1 MDKEINLLEDKYI
14 KLLLERCLNF
24 KKSKSL
30 FISYDKVNKNFVD
43 KVVSYAKGM
52 GIDDIKLEEN
62 DIYTLRNKLDNL
74 SLEEIENDKY
84 FDKSIWDVY
93 AKKDASFL
101 MLETEFPGVMD
112 GVDEEKFV
120 YAKSIN
126 RKTRKLFREKETT
139 YQIPWCFAALPNQI
153 WADNIFKNDPNSY
166 NKLFKVICSMCM
178 VDTDDPIASWNE
190 YIKISGDRANKLNSM
205 KIKKLHYT
213 NSLGTDLYVGIPDDA
228 IWVSVGS
235 GLEQDMLVNMPSYEI
250 FTSPDYLS
258 TEGIVYS
265 SRPLMYGGSLIDNF
279 YIKFKQGK
287 VIDFNAEVG
296 LNILKGIIESDDKS
310 CYLGEI
316 ALVDYDSPISNTK
329 LIFGNTLF
337 DENASCHLAFGDA
350 FPTCLKN
357 GLNMTREELLKKGI
371 NHSNNHV
378 DFMIGTSDL
387 KIEAET
393 VNGKI
398 TLFENGNF
406 TI

>member
-1 MDKEINLLEDKYI
+1 MDNEISLLEDKYI
-14 KLLLERCLNF
+14 ELILKRCLNF
-24 KKSKSL
+24 KKSNSL
-30 FISYDKVNKNFVD
+30 FISYDKVNRNFVD
-43 KVVSYAKGM
+43 KVVNYAKNM
-52 GIDDIKLEEN
+52 GITDIKLEEN
-62 DIYTLRNKLDNL
+62 DIYTLRHKLDTMT
-74 SLEEIENDKY
+74 LEEIGQDSY

-93 AKKDASFL
+93 AKRDASFL

-139 YQIPWCFAALPNQI
+139 YQIPWCFATLPNQL
-153 WADNIFKNDPNSY
+153 WADSIFKNDKDSY
-166 NKLFKVICSMCM
+166 NRLFKVICKMCM
-178 VDTDDPIASWNE
+178 IDKENPIASWNE
-190 YIKISGDRANKLNSM
+190 YIKLSGDRANKLNSM
-205 KIKKLHYT
+205 KIKRLHYT
-213 NSLGTDLYVGIPDDA
+213 NSLGTDLYVSIPNDA

-235 GLEQDMLVNMPSYEI
+235 GLEKDMLVNMPSYEI

-258 TEGIVYS
+258 TEGVVYS
-265 SRPLMYGGSLIDNF
+265 SRPLMYGGGLIDKF
-279 YIKFKQGK
+279 YIKFKEGR

-296 LNILKGIIESDDKS
+296 FNILKGIIESDDNS
-310 CYLGEI
+310 CYLGEV
-316 ALVDYDSPISNTK
+316 ALVNYNSPISNTK

-337 DENASCHLAFGDA
+337 DENASCHLALGDA

-357 GLNMTREELLKKGI
+357 GLNMTKDELLKKGI

-378 DFMIGTSDL
+378 DFMIGTPDL

-393 VNGKI
+393 EYEKI
-398 TLFENGNF
+398 ILFENGNF